1 MLSRRTVG
9 RTPFARKRPGANDFS
24 AQRNGRTLIACPT
37 RTDDVAAIDAAAGGL
52 PACALVTRQAITP
65 ESDWLNSNSRSGQEY
80 ISSQTIAAGCFF
92 YSAFR
97 LVSRYNMPLIQTT
110 PHSPRPDSL
119 TRRSLLVS
127 CTAAASLGFTSLPGF
142 AKEKDKA
149 VVADDTIVI
158 GQSAPFSGPSA
169 QLGTEF
175 NLGARTYFQ
184 MINEGGGIHGRKIEL
199 RAKDDLYDPQTTASN
214 TAELL
219 DQDHVVALFGYVGT
233 SNTLAALPLAVAAQV
248 PFFAP
253 VTGAEALRQPLN
265 RLVFNVRASYFDEAE
280 YILDQLSVTGTKS
293 IAVFHQND
301 ADGKAGLDAVTKAKA
316 KRGLPIVATAM
327 VERHSTDVGAA
338 AKALQAARPDA
349 VVLISSYVSSAT
361 LIKEMKKAGYTGLFV
376 SVSFVGGKALADELG
391 GAAAAG
397 VMISE
402 VVPFP
407 WGKAS
412 PLQNE
417 YARAMQKA
425 GVPGMSFG
433 SVEGFLAA
441 KTLVEGLR
449 RTGRDLT
456 RARLAAAL
464 ETMGNWDAGGV
475 TVSFT
480 PDNHNGSRFVEM
492 TMIGAGGHFVH

>member
-1 MLSRRTVG
+1 MAEFQFEDWSRVHK
-9 RTPFARKRPGANDFS
+9 FAN
-24 AQRNGRTLIACPT
+24 NGCRLF
-37 RTDDVAAIDAAAGGL
+37 L
-52 PACALVTRQAITP
+52 
-65 ESDWLNSNSRSGQEY
+65 
-80 ISSQTIAAGCFF
+80 

-97 LVSRYNMPLIQTT
+97 LVSRHNMPLSQTT
-110 PHSPRPDSL
+110 PHSPLPDSL

-127 CTAAASLGFTSLPGF
+127 CATATSLGLVSLPGF
-142 AKEKDKA
+142 AKEKDNKAA
-149 VVADDTIVI
+149 VVDDTIVI

-175 NLGARTYFQ
+175 NLGARICFQ

-199 RAKDDLYDPQTTASN
+199 HAKDDAYDPQTTASN

-219 DQDHVVALFGYVGT
+219 EQDRAVALFGYVGT
-233 SNTLAALPLAVAAQV
+233 STTLAALPLAVAAQV

-253 VTGAEALRQPLN
+253 VTGAEALRQPFN
-265 RLVFNVRASYFDEAE
+265 RVVFNVRASYFDEAE
-280 YILDQLSVTGTKS
+280 YILDQLSVTGMKS
-293 IAVFHQND
+293 FGVFHQND
-301 ADGKAGLDAVTKAKA
+301 AYGKAGLDAMTKAKA
-316 KRGLPIVATAM
+316 KRNLAIVATAT

-349 VVLISSYVSSAT
+349 VVLISSYTSSAT
-361 LIKEMKKAGYTGLFV
+361 LIKEMKKAGYTGQFV

-391 GAAAAG
+391 SSGAG

-425 GVPGMSFG
+425 GVPQMSFG
-433 SVEGFLAA
+433 SMEGFLAA
-441 KTLVEGLR
+441 KTLAEGLR

-456 RARLAAAL
+456 RARLTAAL
-464 ETMGNWDAGGV
+464 ETMGNWDAGGF

-492 TMIGAGGHFVH
+492 TMIGAGGRFVH